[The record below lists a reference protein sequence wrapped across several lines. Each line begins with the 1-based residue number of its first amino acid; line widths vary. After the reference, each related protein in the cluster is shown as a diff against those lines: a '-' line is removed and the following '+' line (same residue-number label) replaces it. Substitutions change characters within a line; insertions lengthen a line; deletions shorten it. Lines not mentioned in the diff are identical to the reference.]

1 MRSIILWLL
10 SAWVVSAGIFGGGD
24 GVSGKDYYSLLAVPR
39 TSTQKEISK
48 AYRKLARKHHPD
60 RFKKKADKERARK
73 RMLQVNK
80 AHDILSDE
88 EMRKRYDE
96 LLDRGVR
103 DWNDEAWNTLTQ
115 IKEEQYYQ
123 RAGKARDYFVSDNQV
138 GLNLAIWGGVFGLV
152 ASFVPLIYVIRRNK
166 REAEETKA
174 KSKKKMLNKI
184 SKLKRKNDQRIL
196 SERKAKAQVK
206 VQDTKKGK

>member
-123 RAGKARDYFVSDNQV
+123 RAGKARDYFVSDSQV
-138 GLNLAIWGGVFGLV
+138 SSNAAFWASIIGLV
-152 ASFVPLIYVIRRNK
+152 GTFVPLFYVLRRNK

-174 KSKKKMLNKI
+174 RSKKKMLNKI
-184 SKLKRKNDQRIL
+184 SKLKKQSERKSL
-196 SERKAKAQVK
+196 SERKAKVK
-206 VQDTKKGK
+206 VQDETKKEK